1 MFPMSALKVSKPT
14 ILAALRGIEDPELG
28 TDIVTLGL
36 IYGIDI
42 SDDGALRIEMTTT
55 TRFCPASAFIAEAV
69 KARAEEVEG
78 VSAAVVDMVYEPAW
92 SPEMIGR
99 LPSV

>member
-1 MFPMSALKVSKPT
+1 MPAHKVSKPT

-36 IYGIDI
+36 IYGIEI
-42 SDDGALRIEMTTT
+42 SDDGAVRIEMTTT

-69 KARAEEVEG
+69 KARAEEIEG

-99 LPSV
+99 LPGA

>member
-1 MFPMSALKVSKPT
+1 MFPMPAHKISKPT

-28 TDIVTLGL
+28 TDIVALGL
-36 IYGIDI
+36 VYGIEI
-42 SDDGALRIEMTTT
+42 SDDGAVRIEMTTT

-69 KARAEEVEG
+69 KARTEEIEG

-92 SPEMIGR
+92 SPEMMGR
-99 LPSV
+99 